1 MIDYIAVIMSIL
13 ALIASIIDAVIY
25 TKMWSEQMTIAEI
38 LIQHLENKEY
48 DKFYDLYESIREQAM
63 WYNDSRGAII
73 EVLLPK
79 EVESK

>member
-1 MIDYIAVIMSIL
+1 
-13 ALIASIIDAVIY
+13 
-25 TKMWSEQMTIAEI
+25 MTIADI
-38 LIQHLENKEY
+38 LKEHLENKEY
-48 DKFYDLYESIREQAM
+48 DKFYELYESIREQAM

>member
-1 MIDYIAVIMSIL
+1 
-13 ALIASIIDAVIY
+13 
-25 TKMWSEQMTIAEI
+25 MTIAEI

-48 DKFYDLYESIREQAM
+48 DKFYELYESIREQAV

-79 EVESK
+79 EVEGK

>member
-1 MIDYIAVIMSIL
+1 MDNVRQL
-13 ALIASIIDAVIY
+13 G
-25 TKMWSEQMTIAEI
+25 KREQMTIAEI

-48 DKFYDLYESIREQAM
+48 DKFYELYEQIRDM
-63 WYNDSRGAII
+63 SYRYNDSRGAII

>member
-1 MIDYIAVIMSIL
+1 LGVG
-13 ALIASIIDAVIY
+13 
-25 TKMWSEQMTIAEI
+25 EQMTIAEI

-48 DKFYDLYESIREQAM
+48 DKFYELYEQIRDRSF

-73 EVLLPK
+73 EVLLLK

>member
-1 MIDYIAVIMSIL
+1 MS
-13 ALIASIIDAVIY
+13 
-25 TKMWSEQMTIAEI
+25 IAEI

-48 DKFYDLYESIREQAM
+48 DKLYELYEQIRDRSF